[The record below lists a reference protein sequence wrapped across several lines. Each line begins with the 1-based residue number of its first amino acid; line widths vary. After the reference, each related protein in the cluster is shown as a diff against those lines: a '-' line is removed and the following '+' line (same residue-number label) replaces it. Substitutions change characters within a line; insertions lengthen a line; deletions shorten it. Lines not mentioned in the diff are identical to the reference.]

1 MENNSQAFDK
11 NAPEK
16 SDALAVVKEVDKELS
31 DYRKQYE
38 KDWNDYDNAYY
49 GKQHKTGEDKKT
61 VKNHI
66 FKIVEGEVPIL
77 TDSMPGTQ
85 VTASLQD
92 KQVDADNLNKAI
104 RYVYQDQ
111 NLPLIIPSLVRQS
124 LVSAPGWLYAYWNP
138 DAEGGQGKLEY
149 LQLPW
154 EAVKV
159 DGNAQTIEQAK
170 KANICIPKTRGQLAR
185 MWPEKYA
192 EIMDLA
198 GSALKEAKG
207 DSDNFERRD
216 VSTDD
221 EGMGKPQKASSK
233 DILNYKET
241 WVEDLS
247 LEPIPSEDL
256 EEELVKERQ
265 ELLSAQAPTIGKWEN
280 HDAHMQDHANSRAQV
295 LAQIGLPG
303 DAPIEQV
310 TQTVDAL
317 LQQNPE
323 AQNLAQIVLTVQII
337 DNHIEEHT
345 ELKKLNPKGER
356 PKFKDG
362 WRLIK
367 SAGNTLF
374 YDGPNPEER
383 NGVGHIPL
391 TPFYCY
397 KDATIYGFGEVKN
410 IIDAQRTLN
419 TVDWHEYENL
429 KVNSNTGWI
438 ADHESEVDENKLT
451 NAPGLVIKKK
461 KGTEVRRQD
470 PGTVSPQLE
479 RRQERDEM
487 AMEEISG
494 VNEATQGQLPSA
506 GASGITVTKLQ
517 TQAIAR
523 IRLKDRYLQHY
534 SIRRLGIITAQLI
547 LNHWSEE
554 KRFRLRTDDGQIED
568 IVFNPLTMEDLN
580 YTIEISAGSMAGI
593 DKDALNAFFMG
604 LLDKQHITFEEFLLV
619 ADFPKKEMLLTKL
632 RERMQKDQSVQE
644 VQGQLEQ
651 LQAQN
656 IKLRGLIDKGLVL
669 PEEQKVFEA
678 ASKQALL
685 AQLMQ
690 EEEAQAQQE
699 INGNPGVDQGQPV
712 NQGNM

>member
-1 MENNSQAFDK
+1 MVQ
-11 NAPEK
+11 
-16 SDALAVVKEVDKELS
+16 
-31 DYRKQYE
+31 
-38 KDWNDYDNAYY
+38 
-49 GKQHKTGEDKKT
+49 
-61 VKNHI
+61 
-66 FKIVEGEVPIL
+66 
-77 TDSMPGTQ
+77 TQ
-85 VTASLQD
+85 
-92 KQVDADNLNKAI
+92 
-104 RYVYQDQ
+104 
-111 NLPLIIPSLVRQS
+111 
-124 LVSAPGWLYAYWNP
+124 
-138 DAEGGQGKLEY
+138 
-149 LQLPW
+149 
-154 EAVKV
+154 
-159 DGNAQTIEQAK
+159 
-170 KANICIPKTRGQLAR
+170 
-185 MWPEKYA
+185 
-192 EIMDLA
+192 
-198 GSALKEAKG
+198 
-207 DSDNFERRD
+207 
-216 VSTDD
+216 
-221 EGMGKPQKASSK
+221 
-233 DILNYKET
+233 
-241 WVEDLS
+241 
-247 LEPIPSEDL
+247 
-256 EEELVKERQ
+256 
-265 ELLSAQAPTIGKWEN
+265 
-280 HDAHMQDHANSRAQV
+280 
-295 LAQIGLPG
+295 
-303 DAPIEQV
+303 
-310 TQTVDAL
+310 
-317 LQQNPE
+317 
-323 AQNLAQIVLTVQII
+323 
-337 DNHIEEHT
+337 
-345 ELKKLNPKGER
+345 
-356 PKFKDG
+356 
-362 WRLIK
+362 K
-367 SAGNTLF
+367 SATAWATSRSHLS
-374 YDGPNPEER
+374 
-383 NGVGHIPL
+383 
-391 TPFYCY
+391 T
-397 KDATIYGFGEVKN
+397 ATIYGFGEVKN

>member
-124 LVSAPGWLYAYWNP
+124 LISAPGWLYAYWNP
-138 DAEGGQGKLEY
+138 DAEGGSGKVEY

-170 KANICIPKTRGQLAR
+170 KAQICIPKTRGALAR
-185 MWPEKYA
+185 MWPEKYKD
-192 EIMDLA
+192 IMDLT

-207 DSDNFERRD
+207 ESDNFERRD

-397 KDATIYGFGEVKN
+397 
-410 IIDAQRTLN
+410 
-419 TVDWHEYENL
+419 
-429 KVNSNTGWI
+429 
-438 ADHESEVDENKLT
+438 
-451 NAPGLVIKKK
+451 
-461 KGTEVRRQD
+461 
-470 PGTVSPQLE
+470 
-479 RRQERDEM
+479 
-487 AMEEISG
+487 
-494 VNEATQGQLPSA
+494 
-506 GASGITVTKLQ
+506 
-517 TQAIAR
+517 
-523 IRLKDRYLQHY
+523 
-534 SIRRLGIITAQLI
+534 
-547 LNHWSEE
+547 
-554 KRFRLRTDDGQIED
+554 
-568 IVFNPLTMEDLN
+568 DLWLWR
-580 YTIEISAGSMAGI
+580 S
-593 DKDALNAFFMG
+593 
-604 LLDKQHITFEEFLLV
+604 
-619 ADFPKKEMLLTKL
+619 
-632 RERMQKDQSVQE
+632 
-644 VQGQLEQ
+644 
-651 LQAQN
+651 
-656 IKLRGLIDKGLVL
+656 
-669 PEEQKVFEA
+669 
-678 ASKQALL
+678 
-685 AQLMQ
+685 
-690 EEEAQAQQE
+690 
-699 INGNPGVDQGQPV
+699 
-712 NQGNM
+712 

>member
-31 DYRKQYE
+31 DYRKQFE